1 MPNYDMINPSKTIN
15 IKSQIISTQKH
26 EVDDYFVREKKDHK
40 MNIWTLNKRNS
51 NKKKTMSGLLFA

>member
-1 MPNYDMINPSKTIN
+1 MPNYDMIHTSKTIN
-15 IKSQIISTQKH
+15 IKSQIISTQNH

-51 NKKKTMSGLLFA
+51 NKKMSGLLFA